1 MTKFVIDNSKK
12 KHAFGQFFPPQGS
25 PIALCQS
32 FDGIGGITFISSSVR
47 PPDAI
52 TRSSAAALEPLGRA
66 ARHGAGRHL
75 ASHIAHARFVELDG
89 GDHWI
94 SAGDQQAV
102 LASVKQFIGGLT
114 A

>member
-52 TRSSAAALEPLGRA
+52 TRSSAAALERLDERRGLRA
-66 ARHGAGRHL
+66 QEYRRD
-75 ASHIAHARFVELDG
+75 RVV
-89 GDHWI
+89 
-94 SAGDQQAV
+94 V
-102 LASVKQFIGGLT
+102 LRKA
-114 A
+114 